1 MDINRFVSRRKELG
15 FSQVQLAQGICTQ
28 ATLSKFEN
36 NGQIPSLNILQ
47 QLCNRLGLSLDELSQ
62 NDKNSIVY
70 LNRQLKQAEID
81 LMIGNFLAAQECL
94 SNISINSQSTLIH
107 QMQFYLIRGLLE
119 LLLDQDHEGAI
130 ADFKLVTEELDQE
143 QSTIWYYLGQA
154 GLALVYDREQY
165 SIAAKEHFKLVATYV
180 DQLINTTVEKIT
192 DFEYVLAISYII
204 GRYYWQNNFLQAAEN
219 YINFGLQ
226 LAQYHHVTYFVPRL
240 YMVQTE
246 ILKAQGA
253 DASTIEAMIHQA
265 AVFAEFNH
273 NQVVQKWVQEQGKGE
288 LYDAN

>member
-62 NDKNSIVY
+62 NDKGSIVY

-81 LMIGNFLAAQECL
+81 LMIGNLAAVQKCL

-107 QMQFYLIRGLLE
+107 QMQFYLIRGLLK
-119 LLLDQDHEGAI
+119 LLLDHDHEGVFT
-130 ADFKLVTEELDQE
+130 DFKLVTEELDQE

-154 GLALVYDREQY
+154 GLALVYDREQNA
-165 SIAAKEHFKLVATYV
+165 IAAKERFKLVATYV
-180 DQLINTTVEKIT
+180 DQLNDTAVENIT
-192 DFEYVLAISYII
+192 DFEYVLAISYIL
-204 GRYYWQNNFLQAAEN
+204 GRYYWQHGLLPTAEN
-219 YINFGLQ
+219 YIKFGLQ
-226 LAQYHHVTYFVPRL
+226 LARYHHVTYFVPRL

-253 DASTIEAMIHQA
+253 DLLTIQATIRQA

>member
-1 MDINRFVSRRKELG
+1 M
-15 FSQVQLAQGICTQ
+15 
-28 ATLSKFEN
+28 
-36 NGQIPSLNILQ
+36 
-47 QLCNRLGLSLDELSQ
+47 
-62 NDKNSIVY
+62 
-70 LNRQLKQAEID
+70 
-81 LMIGNFLAAQECL
+81 
-94 SNISINSQSTLIH
+94 
-107 QMQFYLIRGLLE
+107 
-119 LLLDQDHEGAI
+119 
-130 ADFKLVTEELDQE
+130 
-143 QSTIWYYLGQA
+143 
-154 GLALVYDREQY
+154 
-165 SIAAKEHFKLVATYV
+165 
-180 DQLINTTVEKIT
+180 
-192 DFEYVLAISYII
+192 
-204 GRYYWQNNFLQAAEN
+204 QAAEN

>member
-62 NDKNSIVY
+62 NDKDSIVY

-165 SIAAKEHFKLVATYV
+165 TIAAKEHFKLVATYV

-192 DFEYVLAISYII
+192 DFEYVLAISYIL

>member
-62 NDKNSIVY
+62 NDKDSIVY

-81 LMIGNFLAAQECL
+81 LMIGNFLAAQGCL

-119 LLLDQDHEGAI
+119 LLIDQDHEGAI

-165 SIAAKEHFKLVATYV
+165 TIAAKEHFKLVATYV
-180 DQLINTTVEKIT
+180 DQLIDTTVEKIT
-192 DFEYVLAISYII
+192 DFEYVLAISYIL

-253 DASTIEAMIHQA
+253 DVYTIQKTIRQA

>member
-62 NDKNSIVY
+62 NDKDSIVY

-273 NQVVQKWVQEQGKGE
+273 NQVVQKWVQEQGKEE

>member
-62 NDKNSIVY
+62 NDKDSIVY

-154 GLALVYDREQY
+154 GLALVYDREQRA
-165 SIAAKEHFKLVATYV
+165 IAAKEHFKMVATYV
-180 DQLINTTVEKIT
+180 DQLSDTAVENIT
-192 DFEYVLAISYII
+192 DFEYVLAISYIL
-204 GRYYWQNNFLQAAEN
+204 GRYYWQNNFCKRPK
-219 YINFGLQ
+219 
-226 LAQYHHVTYFVPRL
+226 T
-240 YMVQTE
+240 
-246 ILKAQGA
+246 ILTSAC
-253 DASTIEAMIHQA
+253 
-265 AVFAEFNH
+265 N
-273 NQVVQKWVQEQGKGE
+273 
-288 LYDAN
+288 